1 MRRRIR
7 PSLPARR
14 FFPERGCGSMRA
26 DGFDVPSSVAIAI
39 TRDGLFDDAV
49 LERAAAL
56 GWRPPE
62 RKR

>member
-1 MRRRIR
+1 
-7 PSLPARR
+7 
-14 FFPERGCGSMRA
+14 MRA